1 MELCADAYDSDSSE
15 PPGLKSRS
23 SSDFDSDD
31 EARPPSPPPSPPATS
46 SPPPP
51 PPPAEA
57 TTPEREASH
66 GADASSADVDADAAA
81 AAQALKDA
89 AQRNAFETLHVAM
102 QNAEARATLFK
113 LLGLAET
120 SDEPNVAVLMQMM
133 NDPEALAAMLVML
146 ESGLAVSASG
156 GGAPAAPVEGGAA
169 PAAPVDGADELPAK
183 AFEKCRCNAV
193 NCMRVCASE
202 PAALD
207 RLVALAAELSAARE
221 RARLGATCKT
231 LHDAIGPVE
240 APPPPAPPT

>member
-31 EARPPSPPPSPPATS
+31 EARPPSPPPSPP
-46 SPPPP
+46 
-51 PPPAEA
+51 PPAEA

-66 GADASSADVDADAAA
+66 GADSSSSADVDADAAA

-133 NDPEALAAMLVML
+133 NDPEALL
-146 ESGLAVSASG
+146 E
-156 GGAPAAPVEGGAA
+156 
-169 PAAPVDGADELPAK
+169 
-183 AFEKCRCNAV
+183 
-193 NCMRVCASE
+193 
-202 PAALD
+202 
-207 RLVALAAELSAARE
+207 ARE

>member
-81 AAQALKDA
+81 AAAAQALKDA

-133 NDPEALAAMLVML
+133 NDPEALL
-146 ESGLAVSASG
+146 E
-156 GGAPAAPVEGGAA
+156 
-169 PAAPVDGADELPAK
+169 
-183 AFEKCRCNAV
+183 
-193 NCMRVCASE
+193 
-202 PAALD
+202 
-207 RLVALAAELSAARE
+207 ARE

>member
-31 EARPPSPPPSPPATS
+31 EARPPSPPP
-46 SPPPP
+46 P

-66 GADASSADVDADAAA
+66 GADASSADVDADAAAAA

-120 SDEPNVAVLMQMM
+120 SDEPNV
-133 NDPEALAAMLVML
+133 
-146 ESGLAVSASG
+146 
-156 GGAPAAPVEGGAA
+156 
-169 PAAPVDGADELPAK
+169 
-183 AFEKCRCNAV
+183 
-193 NCMRVCASE
+193 
-202 PAALD
+202 
-207 RLVALAAELSAARE
+207 
-221 RARLGATCKT
+221 GATNMT
-231 LHDAIGPVE
+231 
-240 APPPPAPPT
+240 